1 MKGSCIVAE
10 KNVQVSAQRKKK
22 HGGVCD
28 VMEVRYENE
37 RAGSIVR
44 EILEWL
50 PFKDKLIQQALESCK
65 TPLGAMKITR

>member
-10 KNVQVSAQRKKK
+10 KIVQVSAQRKKK

-28 VMEVRYENE
+28 VTEVWYENE

-44 EILEWL
+44 EIL
-50 PFKDKLIQQALESCK
+50 
-65 TPLGAMKITR
+65 R